1 MRDQK
6 KQKQKKKRVG
16 VRQRED
22 LKQDTR
28 SCNFAAPGY
37 EEEPSSNAL
46 IGRRDC
52 EMGSTESFGK
62 WVLQSFRH

>member
-1 MRDQK
+1 MREQEK
-6 KQKQKKKRVG
+6 KNRNKKEESRY
-16 VRQRED
+16 RQRED

-37 EEEPSSNAL
+37 EKEPSSNAL

-52 EMGSTESFGK
+52 ENGF
-62 WVLQSFRH
+62 H